1 MAHDAEE
8 LLTLLKNV
16 EIDERNL
23 QVVVVEVA
31 LHTVEMTLA
40 HYREFVF
47 QSVGIGKHFVV
58 GCETS
63 TAQHGFSALHELL
76 YLMTQ
81 RRELFRI
88 NAWYGVE
95 IVFYMLFYRFEESL
109 ETVDE
114 LLVAICASVEPCV
127 ALQCH
132 VCLHS
137 L

>member
-1 MAHDAEE
+1 
-8 LLTLLKNV
+8 
-16 EIDERNL
+16 
-23 QVVVVEVA
+23 
-31 LHTVEMTLA
+31 MTLA

-47 QSVGIGKHFVV
+47 QPVGIGQHFVV

-114 LLVAICASVEPCV
+114 LLVAICA
-127 ALQCH
+127 
-132 VCLHS
+132 
-137 L
+137 